1 MFINRVSSYVYLPPF
16 MPRHN
21 VAPRLP
27 CATRAAQVKEKVTLE
42 LKEVILEQ
50 LEGAYDEVLFVD
62 ADLIFAKHADELF
75 SALEP
80 HAPPAPPTAAS
91 PRRVRRRPDWWQH
104 VDGGIDLARSGV
116 GRQAVSS

>member
-1 MFINRVSSYVYLPPF
+1 MFINRVSSYVYLPLF

-50 LEGAYDEVLFVD
+50 LEGAYDEAQSSVRGVVKQNLLPIGCAVVSCVMLPL
-62 ADLIFAKHADELF
+62 A
-75 SALEP
+75 AL
-80 HAPPAPPTAAS
+80 
-91 PRRVRRRPDWWQH
+91 
-104 VDGGIDLARSGV
+104 GV
-116 GRQAVSS
+116 VTVKVMRM